1 MTTELK
7 TTEAMTWAARI
18 TVALKGAAM
27 GAADVVPGVSGGTLA
42 FILGI
47 YERLIAALSQ
57 VDGNAIKMLLQFDI
71 KGLWL
76 KFDGAFLLPLFVG
89 ILTSIFTIAHGVS
102 WMLVN
107 QPVLLWSLFNG
118 LIILSLPI
126 FVSSIKWQLNRVA
139 LTFFGVV
146 LAAAV
151 NFISGNISDPT
162 LWQVFLAGAIAI
174 SALLL
179 PGISGSFILLLL
191 GMYEPVIGAVK
202 SLELVTLIVFALGCL
217 TGMLSTS
224 KLIAYFLKRH
234 HDAMIALLLGVIIG
248 ALYRI
253 WPWQIEGNPV
263 SWQAFSDTGADL
275 QLTGAV
281 LFFIVGGAIML
292 MLQRVEQRR

>member
-1 MTTELK
+1 MTMETK
-7 TTEAMTWAARI
+7 MSSAMTWQERFAI
-18 TVALKGAAM
+18 ALKGAAM
-27 GAADVVPGVSGGTLA
+27 GAADVVPGVSGGTIA

-47 YERLIAALSQ
+47 YERLIGALSKA
-57 VDGNAIKMLLQFDI
+57 DGKAIKMAIKFDI

-76 KFDGAFLLPLFVG
+76 HFDGAFILPLFVG
-89 ILTSIFTIAHGVS
+89 ILTSIFTLAHGVS
-102 WMLVN
+102 WMLEN

-126 FVSSIKWQLNRVA
+126 FIRSIQWHRTTIA
-139 LTFFGVV
+139 LVPAGIA
-146 LAAAV
+146 LAVAV
-151 NFISGNISDPT
+151 NFISGNVTEPA

-202 SLELVTLIVFALGCL
+202 SLELATLIVFALGCL

-224 KLIAYFLKRH
+224 KVIAYFLKNH
-234 HDAMIALLLGVIIG
+234 HDAMIALLLGVILG

-253 WPWQIEGNPV
+253 WPWQIDATPV
-263 SWQAFSDTGADL
+263 SWSVFSQDGHSL
-275 QLTGAV
+275 QLVGAV
-281 LFFIVGGAIML
+281 LFFALGGAMMLIM
-292 MLQRVEQRR
+292 QKVEQRR

>member
-1 MTTELK
+1 MTVDSKLAP
-7 TTEAMTWAARI
+7 AMTWPERI
-18 TVALKGAAM
+18 SVLLKGAAM
-27 GAADVVPGVSGGTLA
+27 GAADVVPGVSGGTIA

-57 VDGNAIKMLLQFDI
+57 LDGKSIKMALRFDI

-76 KFDGAFLLPLFVG
+76 HFDGAFLLPLFVG
-89 ILTSIFTIAHGVS
+89 ILTSIFTLAHGVS

-126 FVSSIKWQLNRVA
+126 FVRSIRWQTNTVLLVP
-139 LTFFGVV
+139 LGIG

-151 NFISGNISDPT
+151 NFISGNITDPA

-202 SLELVTLIVFALGCL
+202 ALELTTLIVFALGCL

-224 KLIAYFLKRH
+224 KVIAYFLRQH
-234 HDAMIALLLGVIIG
+234 HDAMIALLLGVILG

-253 WPWQIEGNPV
+253 WPWQLDGNPV
-263 SWQAFSDTGADL
+263 AWQSFTDSGASL
-275 QLTGAV
+275 QLGWAV
-281 LFFIVGGAIML
+281 LFFAVGGAIML
-292 MLQRVEQRR
+292 VMQQVEQRR